1 MVDGKI
7 SLRELYELKQQL
19 HDAPGGETWKRFDGV
34 DYDTDWG
41 YAWDGIEYFLQILE
55 RRVSLQTEE
64 GK

>member
-19 HDAPGGETWKRFDGV
+19 YDAPGGETWLKFDGV
-34 DYDTDWG
+34 EYDTDLG
-41 YAWDGIEYFLQILE
+41 YAWDGIEYFFQILE

-64 GK
+64 QS